1 MMMMSCH
8 YFHNHLINISIC
20 WWWWWRSHTLNE
32 KRHKTSDQLNGGCT
46 VNENYSEGTNFKIGQ
61 IQNVAV
67 VDEED
72 WVIGVKISLSRW
84 FFQKSVL
91 FLLQTMSVNLY
102 SLYVWSVVSALEN
115 DKPTM
120 SVDIL
125 MFSIGHLLMFLIG
138 HISMFSIGH
147 LCKSFLRSNY
157 VFGGRNVGWS
167 VIVHWDPD

>member
-1 MMMMSCH
+1 MLSKSAFADDDYDDDPTLSMKSATK
-8 YFHNHLINISIC
+8 HLTNWMEGVQWMRINQ
-20 WWWWWRSHTLNE
+20 TAQ
-32 KRHKTSDQLNGGCT
+32 TS
-46 VNENYSEGTNFKIGQ
+46 NFKMLPLLMRRTEWL
-61 IQNVAV
+61 A
-67 VDEED
+67 
-72 WVIGVKISLSRW
+72 SRFLFQGD

-157 VFGGRNVGWS
+157 VFGGRKVGWS

>member
-84 FFQKSVL
+84 FFSEKCSFSAADNVRKLIFAVCMISGQCTRKWQTDNVCGHFDVL
-91 FLLQTMSVNLY
+91 NWPPFDVLN
-102 SLYVWSVVSALEN
+102 WSHFDVLN
-115 DKPTM
+115 
-120 SVDIL
+120 
-125 MFSIGHLLMFLIG
+125 
-138 HISMFSIGH
+138 
-147 LCKSFLRSNY
+147 
-157 VFGGRNVGWS
+157 WS
-167 VIVHWDPD
+167 PL